1 MRLDN
6 MVKKNLRLRLSV
18 LLMTILAYLTAS
30 VSAMSY
36 EEPEYS
42 IVKTTEV
49 YEVRIYKKRTVAEA
63 TYSEEVNGFRILFDY
78 ISGANKGFKEVKM
91 DAPATYSK
99 KIDMTV
105 PVIQGF
111 L

>member
-1 MRLDN
+1 
-6 MVKKNLRLRLSV
+6 
-18 LLMTILAYLTAS
+18 MTILAYLTAS
-30 VSAMSY
+30 FPAMSY

-49 YEVRIYKKRTVAEA
+49 YEVRKYKKRTVAEV
-63 TYSEEVNGFRILFDY
+63 TYSEEGNGFRILFDY

-91 DAPATYSK
+91 DAPVTHSK

-105 PVIQGF
+105 PVTQGF